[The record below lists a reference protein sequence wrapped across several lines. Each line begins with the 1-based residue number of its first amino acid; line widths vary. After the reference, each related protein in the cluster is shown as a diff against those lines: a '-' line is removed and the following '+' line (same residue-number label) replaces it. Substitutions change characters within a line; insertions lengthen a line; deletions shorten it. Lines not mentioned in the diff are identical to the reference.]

1 MDTLSF
7 IRNNFRWLLAGMLLT
22 FSSSFGQT
30 FFISVF
36 AGEIQAAFGLSHGA
50 WGGIYMVG
58 TLASAAV
65 MIWAGSLTDYFRVRQ
80 IGALTLALL
89 AVACLAVAVAPSVW
103 MLPFVVFLLR
113 ISGQGMASHTASVSM
128 ARWFV
133 AARGRALAIAAFGYS
148 IGEATLPI
156 IFVLVMGFI
165 GWRGSWGI
173 AAVIVLA
180 IIPILIMLLKS
191 ERTPQS
197 TASENHASGM
207 ADRHWT
213 RSEVL
218 RHKLFWFLL
227 PTLLGPSAFGTA
239 FFFHQVHLADL
250 KGWEHLDL
258 VSLFPVYT
266 GAAVISMAL
275 SGFAID
281 RFGSARLMPLFMIP
295 VACGFALFAIADS
308 ILLAA
313 IAVAGYGI
321 TTGIN
326 ATLSSAFWAEFYG
339 TRFIG
344 SIKAMATAVMVL
356 GSAIGPGLT
365 GYLID
370 FGIDFDQQLLWFSL
384 YYLSAAVLAGIGIRS
399 TRRMAIAD
407 A

>member
-1 MDTLSF
+1 MDTLNF
-7 IRNNFRWLLAGMLLT
+7 IRGNFRWLLAGMLLT
-22 FSSSFGQT
+22 FTSSFGQT

-36 AGEIQAAFGLSHGA
+36 AGEIQAAFGLSHAA
-50 WGGIYMVG
+50 WGGIYMIG

-65 MIWAGSLTDYFRVRQ
+65 MVWAGALTDRFRVRQ
-80 IGALTLALL
+80 LGALTLGLL
-89 AVACLAVAVAPSVW
+89 ALACVSIALVPSVW
-103 MLPFVVFLLR
+103 LLPLVIFLLR
-113 ISGQGMASHTASVSM
+113 ISGQGMASHMASVSM

-133 AARGRALAIAAFGYS
+133 AARGRALAIAAFGYA
-148 IGEATLPI
+148 IGEAVLPI
-156 IFVLVMGFI
+156 IFVLVLGFV
-165 GWRGSWGI
+165 GWRWSWGI
-173 AAVIVLA
+173 AAVLVLGV
-180 IIPILIMLLKS
+180 IPILIYLLNQ

-197 TASENHASGM
+197 TASENHALGM

-213 RSEVL
+213 RVEVL

-239 FFFHQVHLADL
+239 FFFHQVHLADI
-250 KGWEHLDL
+250 KGWTHLDM

-266 GAAVISMAL
+266 GVAVISMML

-295 VACGFALFAIADS
+295 CAFGFALFSVADS
-308 ILLAA
+308 LVIGAVS
-313 IAVAGYGI
+313 VAGFGI

-339 TRFIG
+339 TRHIG
-344 SIKAMATAVMVL
+344 AIKAMAVAVMVL

-370 FGIDFDQQLLWFSL
+370 LGFLFDQQLFWISL
-384 YYLSAAVLAGIGIRS
+384 YYLFAALVAGIGIRT
-399 TRRMAIAD
+399 TRRSLIA
-407 A
+407 AV

>member
-156 IFVLVMGFI
+156 IFVVLMGFI

-207 ADRHWT
+207 SDRHWT

-239 FFFHQVHLADL
+239 FFFHQVHLADI

-370 FGIDFDQQLLWFSL
+370 FGIDFDQQLLWISL
-384 YYLSAAVLAGIGIRS
+384 YYLTAAVLAGIGIRS

>member
-239 FFFHQVHLADL
+239 FFFHQVHLADI

-370 FGIDFDQQLLWFSL
+370 FGIDFDQQLLWISL
-384 YYLSAAVLAGIGIRS
+384 YYLTAAVLAGIGIRS